1 MMQPMHETRDKK
13 VYVQPTLEKRERLAE
28 VTEAIMIIPTTGRLP
43 F

>member
-1 MMQPMHETRDKK
+1 MKTETKK

-28 VTEAIMIIPTTGRLP
+28 VTETIMVIPTTGRVP